1 MTTIS
6 TTMNMHG
13 NNSFLYLKS
22 GSTIVAPY
30 FPIIL
35 PNGWVRLEVEAEADV
50 DMLVHQAES

>member
-1 MTTIS
+1 
-6 TTMNMHG
+6 MNMHG